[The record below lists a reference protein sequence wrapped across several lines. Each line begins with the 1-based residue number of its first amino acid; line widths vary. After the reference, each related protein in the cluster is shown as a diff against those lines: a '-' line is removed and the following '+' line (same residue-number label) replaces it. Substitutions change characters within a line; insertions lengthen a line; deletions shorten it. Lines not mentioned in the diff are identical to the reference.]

1 MAMFRR
7 IALGSDHAGYP
18 QKAQLAAYLDE
29 RGFEVVDVGPDN
41 ETDSVDYPDYAL
53 AASLPVQNGEV
64 DCAILVCG
72 TGIGMAIAANKL
84 AGIRAANVTI
94 PEFGAL
100 CREHNDAN
108 VITLSGRFIDLD
120 MNKRIIDAFLTTD
133 YVGDRHQRRLDKIAE
148 LE

>member
-1 MAMFRR
+1 MGKI

-18 QKAQLAAYLDE
+18 QKAQLAKYLNE
-29 RGFEVVDVGPDN
+29 RGYDVIDVGPDN
-41 ETDSVDYPDYAL
+41 ETDSVDYPDYAIR
-53 AASLPVQNGEV
+53 ACGSVQRGEA

-84 AGIRAANVTI
+84 AGIRAANITI
-94 PEFGAL
+94 PGFGAL

-108 VITLSGRFIDLD
+108 TLTLSGRFIDFD
-120 MNKRIIDAFLTTD
+120 TNTQIVDAFLTTA
-133 YVGDRHQRRLDKIAE
+133 YAGDRHQRRLDKITE